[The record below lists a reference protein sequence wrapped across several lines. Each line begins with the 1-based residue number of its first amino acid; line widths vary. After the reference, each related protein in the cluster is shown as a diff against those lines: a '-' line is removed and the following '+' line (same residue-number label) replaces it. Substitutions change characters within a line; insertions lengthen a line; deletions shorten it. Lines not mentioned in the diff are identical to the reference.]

1 MPILR
6 RGPEFVID
14 QPATGRFFAVAIAIY
29 RAGLRALARIIRIR
43 RDRAWLEDMPDYLL
57 RDIGIDR
64 SEILSVIRSGSEDGR
79 GRLWI

>member
-14 QPATGRFFAVAIAIY
+14 QPATGRFFAVAIAIH